1 MAKVKLGSKEFDV
14 DCEEIVVPWPG
25 DGGRISDAQ
34 CVALGA
40 RMSGGEFQRLKI
52 MRLVSFRFLNQMFA
66 AGNAFVCS
74 LSLRVWFSF
83 RYFSL
88 GAKTSLGYRPTP
100 K

>member
-25 DGGRISDAQ
+25 DSGTISDAQ

-52 MRLVSFRFLNQMFA
+52 MRLVSFHCLNQMFA
-66 AGNAFVCS
+66 AAFVCS

-83 RYFSL
+83 SYFSL
-88 GAKTSLGYRPTP
+88 GAKTSLGYRNTP